1 MKTKNYFVL
10 FSILLVYIFMNFG
23 SQTVAQTQRNP
34 VLEECTGT
42 WCQWCPC
49 GHDIME
55 EIKAAMPNAIMIG
68 YHGPANGSDPY
79 SFFPG
84 NQILSLMGYTG
95 YPTAVIDRTGPPIS
109 RGSWPGAMN
118 QRFNIP
124 ATVGITIDKSFNSV
138 TRELDATVN
147 VSALED
153 LTGEYKMTMILLE
166 DGLLHSQT
174 GNGSCPGG
182 GNDYVHNHVVR
193 AIINGATGE
202 ELNGGNP
209 WNTGEIISKDIQYVV
224 PAEIIPDS
232 SHLVVIVNKV
242 QGGFSSSEIQQA
254 EEWTLVS
261 PDYVA
266 TISSTSEDIIGENSA
281 TAEFRTVV
289 RSDGILDDSYYVD
302 ITMDAPIGWSGEY
315 TSANGTF
322 PFEHQD
328 LISVPA
334 GDSAVIMVTVN
345 PNGIDGYGNTE
356 VQFTSMNDPG
366 VIAITY
372 LRNITTTGVEVLVVD
387 ASAEDYGS
395 LVSSS
400 LDNVYAGT
408 HGLVSRNAIN
418 ALVDLSNFHT
428 ITWSAGNDP
437 AAFYPEEVTALEA
450 YLNACGKLF
459 INGQNI
465 GSDIFEPGGQS
476 QFAQNFYNNYLHAS
490 YEANSGPSFIL
501 KGVDGDPIADGLLF
515 VIGDV
520 YEKSADVISPFDS
533 DGTPIFN
540 FLGNPEVNSIRVL
553 TSTSRI
559 VYLGIGFEQIDD
571 EDIRDTLMQ
580 RIINYFDVEPP
591 QLPSVPNLISPA
603 DSDVIDS
610 LSALF
615 VWEQSQPQVGTYWF
629 ELDTTDQFTTAYV
642 NTRVQDTTFLYS
654 NLLNNKTYWWRV
666 GAYNCAGWSEFS
678 EVRMFTTD
686 SPVSVDDDEQLT
698 PSEFRLDQNYP
709 NPFNPST
716 KITYSV
722 SKESPVTIKVFD
734 LIGQEIAVLVDDV
747 KEPGFYS
754 VTFDALG
761 LSSGVYIYQMRAGNF
776 TSIKKMS
783 ILK

>member
-1 MKTKNYFVL
+1 MKNKNHFFL
-10 FSILLVYIFMNFG
+10 FSILLVYVFMNFG

-84 NQILSLMGYTG
+84 NQILGLMGFSG

-109 RGSWPGAMN
+109 RGSWAGVMN
-118 QRFNIP
+118 QRFNVP
-124 ATVGITIDKSFNSV
+124 ATVSITMDKSFNSV
-138 TRELDATVN
+138 TGELDATVH
-147 VSALED
+147 VSALEN

-182 GNDYVHNHVVR
+182 GSDYVHNHVVR
-193 AIINGATGE
+193 AVINGANGE

-209 WNTGEIISKDIQYVV
+209 WNIGEIISKPVQYTV
-224 PAEIIPDS
+224 PAEIEPDS
-232 SHLVVIVNKV
+232 SHLVVLVHKV
-242 QGGFSSSEIQQA
+242 QGVLNSGEIQQA

-266 TISSTSEDIIGENSA
+266 TISSTSEDIIAENSA
-281 TAEFRTVV
+281 LAEFSTVV
-289 RSDGILDDSYYVD
+289 RSEGILDDMYYID
-302 ITMDAPIGWSGEY
+302 ITMDSPIGWSGEY
-315 TSANGTF
+315 ETANGTF
-322 PFEHQD
+322 PFSHQD
-328 LISVPA
+328 QISVPA
-334 GDSAVIMVTVN
+334 GDTAVVLVRIN
-345 PNGIDGYGNTE
+345 PNGIDGSGNTE

-366 VIAITY
+366 VIAIAY
-372 LRNITTTGVEVLVVD
+372 LRNVTTTGVEVLVVD
-387 ASAEDYGS
+387 ASEEDYGS
-395 LVSSS
+395 LVSNS

-437 AAFYPEEVTALEA
+437 AAFYPEELTALET
-450 YLNACGKLF
+450 YLNGCGKLF

-476 QFAQNFYNNYLHAS
+476 QFAQSFYNNYLHAD
-490 YEANSGPSFIL
+490 YIANSIL
-501 KGVDGDPIADGLLF
+501 NILLGYDGDPITDGMLI
-515 VIGDV
+515 VIGDI
-520 YEKSADVISPFDS
+520 YEKSPDEILPIDA
-533 DGTPIFN
+533 DGTPILKFN
-540 FLGNPEVNSIRVL
+540 IQGVNSIRVS
-553 TSTSRI
+553 TNTSRI
-559 VYLGIGFEQIDD
+559 VYLGIGFEQIGD

-642 NTRVQDTTFLYS
+642 NTRVQDTTFLFS

-698 PSEFRLDQNYP
+698 PSEFSLDQNYP

-716 KITYSV
+716 RITYSV
-722 SKESPVTIKVFD
+722 LQESPVTIKVYD

-754 VTFDALG
+754 VTFDALN
-761 LSSGVYIYQMRAGNF
+761 LSSGVYIYQMRAGDF
-776 TSIKKMS
+776 TSVKKMS